1 MLLVEIKNFGPK
13 EFTLGVFWD
22 SGFFDLTL
30 SVPVLNINGSFR
42 ALHHQLQ
49 QDEKLN
55 SEADPLTREEMTY
68 LVKHNVFLK
77 DNFREECWVL

>member
-1 MLLVEIKNFGPK
+1 MLMVKSKNFGPK

-22 SGFFDLTL
+22 SLTCTL
-30 SVPVLNINGSFR
+30 RVPVLNINGSFR
-42 ALHHQLQ
+42 ALHQLR
-49 QDEKLN
+49 QDENLN
-55 SEADPLTREEMTY
+55 SEAVLLTREEMTY